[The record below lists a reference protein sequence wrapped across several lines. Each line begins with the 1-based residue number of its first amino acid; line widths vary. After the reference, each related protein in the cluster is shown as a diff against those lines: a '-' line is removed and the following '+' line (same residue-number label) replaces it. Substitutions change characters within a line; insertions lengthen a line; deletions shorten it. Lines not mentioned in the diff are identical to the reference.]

1 MFRQPSNFSVR
12 TQARIIMACGI
23 IHNFIRLHDPEDAD
37 LLDLDIEMDDNGLDG
52 AVDPDELSAGIS
64 PAETDRADA
73 RRDDIA
79 KAMWASYQAELQR
92 RAM

>member
-1 MFRQPSNFSVR
+1 
-12 TQARIIMACGI
+12 
-23 IHNFIRLHDPEDAD
+23 
-37 LLDLDIEMDDNGLDG
+37 LDLDIEMDDNGLDG

>member
-64 PAETDRADA
+64 PEETERADA